1 MMQSYG
7 NATKLR
13 AALPVLAL
21 AMAVPLT
28 GGVPAAH
35 AAGGKPIAQTCGPKH
50 HYVIGFSQVDFTEPY
65 RQHVDNEM
73 QQLVKQYPQ
82 FKLLIADG
90 QASDNTQTSQV
101 ENYITQRVDMLFIS
115 PYESAPLT
123 PVVSRAYKAGIPVVE
138 LDRKTLGN
146 DYTTFVGG
154 DNFQIAKQA
163 GEYAAETLL
172 PEGGEIAI
180 LEGLPS
186 SSPATERLAGFK
198 AGIAGNPK
206 LKVVAVQPVD
216 WMEDKAVT
224 VFSAILQAHP
234 DIKLVYT
241 SNDLAAAG
249 AYIAVKGAGKLGQV
263 KIIGTD
269 GLPGPAGGI
278 RAVAEGQWAATYIYP
293 TGAAQAL
300 DIAKKI
306 LIDCAASVPKAVTV
320 ATQRVDPSNAKGLYA
335 KLKF

>member
-1 MMQSYG
+1 MQSYG
-7 NATKLR
+7 SLTILKS
-13 AALPVLAL
+13 ALPALAL
-21 AMAVPLT
+21 TMAVPLT
-28 GGVPAAH
+28 GGAPAAY
-35 AAGGKPIAQTCGPKH
+35 AAGGKPIAQTCGPKD

-65 RQHVDNEM
+65 RQHVDNQM
-73 QQLVKQYPQ
+73 QELMKQYPQ
-82 FKLLIADG
+82 FKLVIADG
-90 QASDNTQTSQV
+90 QASVNTQTSQV
-101 ENYITQRVDMLFIS
+101 ENFITQRVDILFIS

-123 PVVSRAYKAGIPVVE
+123 PVVSRAYKAGIPVVT

-163 GEYAAETLL
+163 GEYAANTLL
-172 PEGGEIAI
+172 PQGGDIAI

-206 LKVVAVQPVD
+206 LKVVAVQAVD
-216 WMEDKAVT
+216 WLEDKAVT
-224 VFSAILQAHP
+224 VFSAMLQAHP

-278 RAVAEGQWAATYIYP
+278 RAVAEGQWAATYVYP

-300 DIAKKI
+300 ELAKKI
-306 LIDCAASVPKAVTV
+306 LIDCATSVPKSVTV
-320 ATQRVDPSNAKGLYA
+320 PTQRVDPGNAKELYA